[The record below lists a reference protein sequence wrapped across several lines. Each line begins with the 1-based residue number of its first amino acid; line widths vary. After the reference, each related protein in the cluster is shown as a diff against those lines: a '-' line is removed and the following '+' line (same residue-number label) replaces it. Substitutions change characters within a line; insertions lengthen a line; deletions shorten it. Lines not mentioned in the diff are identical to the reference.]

1 MTGPLLAMSA
11 YGAPAGSGVPGAPV
25 LVLLHGF
32 PLDHRMWDDV
42 AAALPEDLTVLA
54 PDLPGLGD
62 SGLTGFGEPSLAA
75 AADAVAASLHD
86 AGITTAVVAGL
97 SMGGYVALAL
107 AERHPG
113 LVAGLALVD
122 TKSTAD
128 DDAARANRLRL
139 AAEVEDAATV
149 DPVRAM
155 SVSLVGETSRTV
167 RPDLI
172 ARLDGWISEQT
183 PSGVAWSQRAMAARG
198 DRTAVLEAFAGPA
211 TVVVGAED
219 QLTPVSAAE
228 HMVAALTEPVFV
240 TVPGAGHMS
249 AIEQPLE
256 VARALADLVHRVP
269 PTY

>member
-1 MTGPLLAMSA
+1 MTGPRLAVSTYRTA
-11 YGAPAGSGVPGAPV
+11 APTAPV
-25 LVLLHGF
+25 LVLLHAF
-32 PLDHRMWDDV
+32 PLDHRMWDEV
-42 AAALPEDLTVLA
+42 ALALPDDLTVLA
-54 PDLPGLGD
+54 PDLPGLGESD
-62 SGLTGFGEPSLAA
+62 LAGFGEPSLEA

-86 AGITTAVVAGL
+86 AGITSATIAGL

-107 AERHPG
+107 AERHPD

-139 AAEVEDAATV
+139 AAEVEAAGTV
-149 DPVRAM
+149 DAVRAM
-155 SVSLVGETSRTV
+155 SVSLLGETSRTA
-167 RPDLI
+167 RADLI
-172 ARLDGWISEQT
+172 ARLDGWIIEQ
-183 PSGVAWSQRAMAARG
+183 PPAGVAWSQRAMAARV
-198 DRTAVLEAFAGPA
+198 DRTAVLRAFAGPA

-219 QLTPVSAAE
+219 QLTPVAAAE

-249 AIEQPLE
+249 AIEQPGV
-256 VARALADLVHRVP
+256 VAQALADLVHRVP